1 MVGILQS
8 SASRSGLD
16 IKGQSSSD
24 IYQDLGVERPIL
36 SQNEKRVLFGMVRF
50 PSLNDRKISERIS
63 LKLSTFTAIKNRL
76 KKSDYFRQVRLPNMQ
91 HLGKELAFI
100 LCMQINPDMPHQK
113 AKGIIFEQMREWGD
127 LFFGVMGTQHILV
140 LGYSDD
146 YSTLKRRLDER
157 SRALQ
162 GSGVLDDSICSQL
175 VILPLDQTVYQ
186 IAFDYGGILESC
198 FDVEYSSTSKG
209 EGSRGHTAQSDARD
223 ERTTGMGT
231 IERRVLCGLIE
242 YPDLPDNSLA
252 REVKTTR
259 QAVARI
265 KKRLEKRGVLRT
277 VKVPDL
283 KKLGLEVLSFVHL
296 SFSPDAITSSKAMA
310 VQSGC
315 SPVFF
320 QCLSS
325 TDLVCLGAHRNYT
338 EFQDF
343 RSHLVSQFSKRGLKG
358 EPVSVLLPISSM
370 ESFRTFDFKEMVK
383 KAVERT

>member
-1 MVGILQS
+1 M
-8 SASRSGLD
+8 
-16 IKGQSSSD
+16 
-24 IYQDLGVERPIL
+24 
-36 SQNEKRVLFGMVRF
+36 
-50 PSLNDRKISERIS
+50 IS
-63 LKLSTFTAIKNRL
+63 
-76 KKSDYFRQVRLPNMQ
+76 
-91 HLGKELAFI
+91 
-100 LCMQINPDMPHQK
+100 
-113 AKGIIFEQMREWGD
+113 EQMRGWGD
-127 LFFGVMGTQHILV
+127 LFFGVMGPQHILAI
-140 LGYSDD
+140 GYSDD

-162 GSGVLDDSICSQL
+162 GAGVLDDSSGAQL
-175 VILPLDQTVYQ
+175 VILPLDQTNFQ
-186 IAFDYGGILESC
+186 IAFDYSGILESC
-198 FDVEYSSTSKG
+198 FDVEYSSASKG
-209 EGSRGHTAQSDARD
+209 EGPRGHTAQQDAKD
-223 ERTTGMGT
+223 GRTTGMGT

-242 YPDLPDNSLA
+242 HPDLPDNTLA

-277 VKVPDL
+277 VKVPEL

-296 SFSPDAITSSKAMA
+296 SFSPDTITPGKAMT
-310 VQSGC
+310 VHPGR

-325 TDLVCLGAHRNYT
+325 TDLVCLGAHRNFT

-358 EPVSVLLPISSM
+358 EPASVLLPISLI
-370 ESFRTFDFKEMVK
+370 EPIRTFDFKEMVK